1 MQVFSY
7 EIFIKALTEHFLQGN
22 IPLRPPINAKPPLMP
37 WWRSAFYK
45 VDDWAL
51 NKLLFVYIFQIKGH
65 PEAFETPGVCSNY
78 HPEYVKK
85 TWPTVQSFKEGNAVF
100 TFPATPIKCAGAPQ
114 KIMYITD
121 YNLRQV
127 HHSALWTFLVPKA
140 AM

>member
-1 MQVFSY
+1 MEWKYYFRGEFY
-7 EIFIKALTEHFLQGN
+7 
-22 IPLRPPINAKPPLMP
+22 LRQYGITNN
-37 WWRSAFYK
+37 FYS
-45 VDDWAL
+45 
-51 NKLLFVYIFQIKGH
+51 NYIQQLFVYIFQIKGL

-127 HHSALWTFLVPKA
+127 HSGPENFKKSAGKKTPEIK
-140 AM
+140 

>member
-1 MQVFSY
+1 MQNLY
-7 EIFIKALTEHFLQGN
+7 LCLE
-22 IPLRPPINAKPPLMP
+22 
-37 WWRSAFYK
+37 

-51 NKLLFVYIFQIKGH
+51 NQQLFVYIFQIKGL

-78 HPEYVKK
+78 HPDYVKK

-127 HHSALWTFLVPKA
+127 RTSQSTMNIFGSKSGHVN
-140 AM
+140 